1 MKTIIVGRKF
11 EASENFK
18 ATIDKKLAKLD
29 KFFADETEV
38 NVTLSRNRGHD
49 RVELTVFYKST
60 IFRAEVDDDD
70 MLSALDKAVSI
81 LERQIRKN
89 KTKLEKRLRS
99 GAFEETADEDALLD
113 IGRKE
118 YEISKV
124 KRFTVEEMTPDEAI
138 LQMELSDH
146 EFFLFRNNISG
157 EINLVYKKQDDEY
170 GLIIPS

>member
-1 MKTIIVGRKF
+1 MKTCIVGRKF

-18 ATIDKKLAKLD
+18 ATIDKKLSKLD
-29 KFFADETEV
+29 KFFASETEV
-38 NVTLSRNRGHD
+38 NVTLSRNKGHD
-49 RVELTVFYKST
+49 RVELTVFYKSN
-60 IFRAEVDDDD
+60 IFRAEVDDSD

-89 KTKLEKRLRS
+89 KTKLEKRLRT
-99 GAFEETADEDALLD
+99 GAFDDYQKDDLSIDYSEKD
-113 IGRKE
+113 
-118 YEISKV
+118 YEISKI
-124 KRFTVEEMTPDEAI
+124 KRFIVDTMTPDEAI

-170 GLIIPS
+170 GLIIPT